1 MCGRYYL
8 SESEETAPWIEK
20 MMQSSLI
27 QQWQKTTGVKTSGE
41 IRPTDVAPVIATN
54 RAGNPSVFPMKWG
67 FAGKSLLINARVETA
82 GEKPTYRD
90 AWKSHRCII
99 PASYYFEWE
108 HLISADGKKKTG
120 DKYTLQPVGST
131 ATWLCGLY
139 RFEHELP
146 VFVILTREADES
158 IRYIHDRMPVIMPKD
173 LINEWIRPDAD
184 PGELVKEALTDIY
197 AERA

>member
-41 IRPTDVAPVIATN
+41 VRPTDVAPVIATN
-54 RAGNPSVFPMKWG
+54 RAGNLSVFPMKWG

-99 PASYYFEWE
+99 PASYYYEWE
-108 HLISADGKKKTG
+108 HLTSADGKKKTG
-120 DKYTLQPVGST
+120 DKYTLQPTGST

-139 RFEHELP
+139 RFEYELP

-158 IRYIHDRMPVIMPKD
+158 IRYIHDRMPVMMPKD